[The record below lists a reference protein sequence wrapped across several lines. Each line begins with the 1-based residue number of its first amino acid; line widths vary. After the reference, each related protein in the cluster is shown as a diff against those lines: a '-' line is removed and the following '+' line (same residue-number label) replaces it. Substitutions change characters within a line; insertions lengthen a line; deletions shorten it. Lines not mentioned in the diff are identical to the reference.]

1 MKHLGYY
8 LKRIQVFLP
17 IKAHEVVE
25 RLAEEQEIS
34 QSRVVSYLVVDALN
48 ARCALNNQQA
58 ISSSSWSSR
67 FEAVPRQRWCGLSED
82 CYQYRDYWF
91 SSGTDERSPWD
102 ATGEGTSGTQQHTR
116 ATIEL
121 HRWCDLKLLKNQQML
136 KELGLLWF
144 GLQILQLFGLYNLKN
159 PCISWG
165 LRSGSN

>member
-58 ISSSSWSSR
+58 ISSSS
-67 FEAVPRQRWCGLSED
+67 
-82 CYQYRDYWF
+82 
-91 SSGTDERSPWD
+91 
-102 ATGEGTSGTQQHTR
+102 
-116 ATIEL
+116 
-121 HRWCDLKLLKNQQML
+121 
-136 KELGLLWF
+136 
-144 GLQILQLFGLYNLKN
+144 
-159 PCISWG
+159 
-165 LRSGSN
+165 